1 MTANDDKR
9 SNGAECDKDPSV
21 DSWQA
26 SMDRLEAIR
35 RENRANHREIR
46 KILRAL
52 AEHWGVTIEKPD
64 SSAHSG

>member
-1 MTANDDKR
+1 MTATDDIGGK
-9 SNGAECDKDPSV
+9 GADCDQDPQA

-46 KILRAL
+46 AILLAL
-52 AEHWGVTIEKPD
+52 AEHVGLTIENPD
-64 SSAHSG
+64 GDD